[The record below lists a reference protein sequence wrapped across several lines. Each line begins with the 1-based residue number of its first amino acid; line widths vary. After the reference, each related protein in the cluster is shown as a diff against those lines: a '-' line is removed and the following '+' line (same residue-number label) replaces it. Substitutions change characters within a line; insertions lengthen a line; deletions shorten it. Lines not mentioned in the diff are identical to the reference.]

1 MNKKDMFIREK
12 LQQDK
17 KISDRANKIFDNIKE
32 EFKMENNEKK
42 VIKMSLGT
50 FIAVAASFVIVLF
63 LGVGLYTNRLNG
75 TGLTESIKTNKTET
89 AQAFR
94 YALKSNYLE
103 DFDLRFLQLEND
115 RKNKIYSPISIK
127 YVLAML
133 NEGTE
138 GESKE
143 QISSLIGEYKS
154 NKYIN
159 SENMSFANAL
169 FIRDSYK
176 GTVKENFVNSLKNKY
191 NANVEYDSFNSAEKM
206 NSWISDKTLGLID
219 NMLDD
224 SSISELNFTLV
235 NALAIDMDWEEKF
248 LIRNVEGT
256 SYSHENYSWITPHN
270 LLSNN
275 FEGIDNEISGMGIIA
290 SINNYDI
297 VNTLGEENIRKTVEN
312 EFRKYL
318 NEEGHEWERSYYLEG
333 KDIETAVKDYLD
345 TYINEIN
352 SNYKRVDSNTE
363 FYVYEDEE
371 VKAFAK
377 DLKEYDGTTLQY
389 VAIMPEED
397 LDKYIDNITAEDVNE
412 VINNLKDLK
421 SENFKEGVITQI
433 VGYIPKFKFD
443 YDLDLIK
450 DLNDMGVKDVF
461 DASKA
466 NLKGITDEQAY
477 IGQAMHKAN
486 IEFTQDG
493 IKASAATLMGGM
505 GAGGMF
511 DYYYDVPVETID
523 LTFNNPYMFI
533 IRDKETGEVWFA
545 GTVYEPLSIE
555 DETEKDEVISY
566 SEFLRQNGIIETET
580 TEETK
585 ENIDE
590 NQKENDLTNNFET
603 SDSNQNIF
611 LGDVN
616 CDGEIDIK
624 DVVYLRQYIEE
635 MVNLSEEEKANAD
648 VNDDGIITQED
659 LNILRKYLV
668 EEISELPY
676 KKQEDNNSENY
687 ETIDKNQN
695 RYFGDVDLDG
705 EVTDWDEI
713 YLTRYLNNWDGY
725 HLSENA
731 KLNADVNYD
740 GTVDETD
747 VHILQQYLVGTYN
760 RLPAEVPGSVSG
772 ANAMPEMLKYRNE
785 EYRANYYYRL
795 AGLRNNNDGTY
806 TATVDFYSP
815 IFYSEEQYKKI
826 VDNGWG
832 EVEGNSYTFSS
843 KNNEFN
849 VGYGYIYNDNV
860 AYSIE
865 KQNLGYAFYRETG
878 GVIRIIDDFSG
889 SFEMTLS
896 ENTIINQTPNGGKYI
911 LKEYA
916 NTLTNDFITRNMIT
930 FEYSKQDGSIYLL
943 RDAR

>member
-1 MNKKDMFIREK
+1 MNKKDIFIKEQ

-17 KISDRANKIFDNIKE
+17 EISDRANKIFDNIKE
-32 EFKMENNEKK
+32 EFKVENNEKK
-42 VIKMSLGT
+42 VIKISLST

-63 LGVGLYTNRLNG
+63 LGAGLYINRLNG
-75 TGLTESIKTNKTET
+75 EKLVEPIKTNKTET
-89 AQAFR
+89 TQAFK
-94 YALKSNYLE
+94 YALKSNSLE
-103 DFDLRFLQLEND
+103 DFDLRFLQLENE
-115 RKNKIYSPISIK
+115 RKNKIYSPLSIK
-127 YVLAML
+127 YTLAML

-138 GESKE
+138 GESKA
-143 QISSLIGEYKS
+143 QISNLIGEYKS
-154 NKYIN
+154 NKYVN

-176 GTVKENFVNSLKNKY
+176 GTVKESFVNSLRNKY

-206 NSWISDKTLGLID
+206 NSWISDRTFGLID

-224 SSISELNFTLV
+224 SSIGELNFALV
-235 NALAIDMDWEEKF
+235 NALAIDMEWEEKF

-256 SYSHENYSWITPHN
+256 SYSHENYSWTPPHN
-270 LLSNN
+270 LLSNK
-275 FEGIDNEISGMGIIA
+275 FEGVDSEISGMGIIA

-297 VNTLGEENIRKTVEN
+297 VNTLGEENIRKTVGD

-318 NEEGHEWERSYYLEG
+318 NEEGHEWETSYYLEG
-333 KDIETAVKDYLD
+333 KDIETAVEDYLD

-397 LDKYIDNITAEDVNE
+397 LDKYIENITAEEVNG

-443 YDLDLIK
+443 YDLNLVQ

-493 IKASAATLMGGM
+493 IKASAATFLG
-505 GAGGMF
+505 GAGAGEMF

-523 LTFNNPYMFI
+523 LTFDNPYMFI

-555 DETEKDEVISY
+555 DEPEKNTTDMGAIISY
-566 SEFLRQNGIIETET
+566 SKFLEQNGIIETQ
-580 TEETK
+580 TK
-585 ENIDE
+585 EDIDE
-590 NQKENDLTNNFET
+590 NQNDRDIINNEDT
-603 SDSNQNIF
+603 
-611 LGDVN
+611 
-616 CDGEIDIK
+616 EII
-624 DVVYLRQYIEE
+624 
-635 MVNLSEEEKANAD
+635 
-648 VNDDGIITQED
+648 
-659 LNILRKYLV
+659 
-668 EEISELPY
+668 
-676 KKQEDNNSENY
+676 
-687 ETIDKNQN
+687 
-695 RYFGDVDLDG
+695 
-705 EVTDWDEI
+705 
-713 YLTRYLNNWDGY
+713 
-725 HLSENA
+725 
-731 KLNADVNYD
+731 
-740 GTVDETD
+740 
-747 VHILQQYLVGTYN
+747 
-760 RLPAEVPGSVSG
+760 SG
-772 ANAMPEMLKYRNE
+772 ADEMKEMLKIRDEQYG
-785 EYRANYYYRL
+785 AKYYYRL
-795 AGLRNNNDGTY
+795 SGLTNNNGTY
-806 TATVDFYSP
+806 TATVDFYNP
-815 IFYSEEQYKKI
+815 IYITEEEYKNI

-832 EVEGNSYTFSS
+832 EVDGVSYSFSS

-849 VGYGYIYNDNV
+849 EGYGYIYKDNLI
-860 AYSIE
+860 YTIE
-865 KQNLGYAFYRETG
+865 KNGQMYYFCREIGGVWRTIDKKIESFDMTLNEGFVVRQIPTG
-878 GVIRIIDDFSG
+878 GSY
-889 SFEMTLS
+889 T
-896 ENTIINQTPNGGKYI
+896 

-916 NTLTNDFITRNMIT
+916 NNLTESFINNNMIT
-930 FEYSKQDGSIYLL
+930 FEYSEQTGELYMQ